1 MPDLSDPVPLLGRT
15 ALFGRLPEADRAEI
29 AARIVPVWFEPGT
42 LIFARGDAGQDIHV
56 VESGSVRL
64 SVMTAEGRE
73 LSLLHAGPGEVL
85 GEIAVLDGGSR
96 TADARAVGRVRT
108 LKLGRA
114 VLLGL
119 MQSRPALA
127 REAIAFLCAR
137 LRATNDV
144 LEGIALYPIEARIA
158 RFLISAVRLRGGAP
172 AKDGCV
178 ALQLGMSQGDLALL
192 IGASRPKVSAALQ
205 ALEQSG
211 AISRDGD
218 TTYCDIDALGRI
230 AEAG

>member
-1 MPDLSDPVPLLGRT
+1 MTGQSDQAMLLART
-15 ALFGRLPEADRAEI
+15 TLFGRLSEADRI
-29 AARIVPVWFEPGT
+29 AVALRMAPVTFEPGT
-42 LIFARGDAGQDIHV
+42 LIFARGDAGEDIHV
-56 VESGSVRL
+56 VEAGSVRL

-73 LSLLHAGPGEVL
+73 LALLHAGAGEVL
-85 GEIAVLDGGSR
+85 GEIATLDGGSR

-108 LKLGRA
+108 LKLSRT

-119 MQSRPALA
+119 MEARPVLA
-127 REAIAFLCAR
+127 REVIAFLCAR

-158 RFLISAVRLRGGAP
+158 RFLVSAVRLRGNSP
-172 AKDGCV
+172 DKDGRI

-205 ALEQSG
+205 ALEQGG

-218 TTYCDIDALGRI
+218 TTFCDVDALGRI